1 MNHVNVPNATLSQ
14 NIAGSQSGDE
24 ESLLDGLSCTEL
36 FQTTEGLTYK

>member
-1 MNHVNVPNATLSQ
+1 MNYVDVPNAKELQSAAGLQ
-14 NIAGSQSGDE
+14 NEEE